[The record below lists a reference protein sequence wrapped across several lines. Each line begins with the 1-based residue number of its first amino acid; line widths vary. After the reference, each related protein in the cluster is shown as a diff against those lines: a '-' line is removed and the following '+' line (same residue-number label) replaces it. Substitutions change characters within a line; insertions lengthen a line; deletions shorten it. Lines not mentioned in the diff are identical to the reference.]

1 MFQRVSGRRRLRWFV
16 ILFAAV
22 VVFFYMIFPFAYGF
36 YATVPQRDTVGA
48 PPDGFQ
54 AVDLTASDGVT
65 LAGWFAPPQNGAAI
79 VLLHGSGDSR
89 ESVRAHAE
97 LLARH
102 GFGVLAIDLR
112 GHAESGGKMNRLG
125 WQGTRDVEAA
135 ARFLLARDDVQ
146 VLGGLGLSVGGEILL
161 GALSDVP
168 ALRAV
173 VSEGATYRS
182 PDEFTDLP
190 EHRSLISSLQIRV
203 MSFAVQLFSGERPP
217 TPMLDSITAAEGAHL
232 LLIAAGEASQE
243 VDYARLFAEAAGPRA
258 TVWVAPGV
266 GHTQAYRRL
275 PAEYE
280 ARVIGFLE
288 AALLG
293 TQEPPAGA

>member
-1 MFQRVSGRRRLRWFV
+1 MFQRVSGRRLLRWFV

-22 VVFFYMIFPFAYGF
+22 VIIFYLVFPVVYGF
-36 YATVPQRDTVGA
+36 YATVPQRDAVGA
-48 PPDGFQ
+48 PPAGFQ
-54 AVDLTASDGVT
+54 TVDLTTSDGVK

-89 ESVRAHAE
+89 EGVRAHAE

-112 GHAESGGKMNRLG
+112 GHAESGGKMNRFG

-135 ARFLLARDDVQ
+135 VRFLSARDDVQ
-146 VLGGLGLSVGGEILL
+146 VIGGLGLSMGGEILL

-182 PDEFTDLP
+182 VDEFTDLP
-190 EHRSLISSLQIRV
+190 AHDSLISSLQIRV
-203 MSFAVQLFSGERPP
+203 ISFAVRLFSGEQPP
-217 TPMLDSITAAEGAHL
+217 TPMLDSITAAEDARL
-232 LLIAAGEASQE
+232 LLIAAGEVSQE
-243 VDYARLFAEAAGPRA
+243 AEYARLFADAAGPRA
-258 TVWVAPGV
+258 EVWVAPGV

-280 ARVIGFLE
+280 TRVIGFFE

-293 TQEPPAGA
+293 AQESPAS